1 MYFQRSHSRRGFD
14 NLIKVIMDV
23 LKKHACV
30 SYVDGATKL
39 MSFVSNNVNV
49 FQVMRHGVIRQIQD

>member
-1 MYFQRSHSRRGFD
+1 
-14 NLIKVIMDV
+14 MDV

-30 SYVDGATKL
+30 FYVDGVTKL

-49 FQVMRHGVIRQIQD
+49 FQVMRHGVIHQIQ